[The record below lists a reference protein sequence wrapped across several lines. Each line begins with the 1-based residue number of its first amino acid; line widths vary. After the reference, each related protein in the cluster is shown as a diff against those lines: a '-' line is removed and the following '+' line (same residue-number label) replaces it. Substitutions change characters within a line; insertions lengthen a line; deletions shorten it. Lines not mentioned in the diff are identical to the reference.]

1 MRGILTQSNLDLLR
15 EIARLESALSS
26 VSVLPELS
34 AYHERISKVCEALRK
49 QGHQN
54 LRDLN
59 LDRDEILPDILSE
72 TQKLANLFR
81 LYNEHFASPILR
93 SLPSDRLC
101 LRVITWLHGNHPET
115 QNVPVALSDGGFS
128 IWPEPQ
134 LPIVYFMPPSRQH
147 GLLYL
152 PLFFHEFGHLLYAC
166 HRPEMNNLVYELQ
179 KEIADLLEPISQ
191 RDDLYAQEEARRR
204 TAIAETWYE
213 WAQELFCDMVGFII
227 GGPCFVNAFSMY
239 LRMGSRDE
247 FHLPREKLEFSRHP
261 VTWLRIQLLADQARQ
276 IGWSTEADEL
286 EDEWD
291 KIAATMEVTE
301 DYYGFYDPSFL
312 PSIRKALNDMLE
324 EASPYQFTD
333 RDVFSSAWEPDSST
347 PVHLLNR
354 AWSIFLNDPSSYDCW
369 EEQTISTFLASTE
382 TIDHEREQTH

>member
-1 MRGILTQSNLDLLR
+1 M

-34 AYHERISKVCEALRK
+34 AYHEQISKVCEILRR
-49 QGHQN
+49 QGHRN
-54 LRDLN
+54 LHDLSLN
-59 LDRDEILPDILSE
+59 KDEILPDILSE
-72 TQKLANLFR
+72 TQSLAKLFR
-81 LYNEHFASPILR
+81 LYDEHFASPVLR

-101 LRVITWLHGNHPET
+101 LRAITWLHAHHPET

-166 HRPEMNNLVYELQ
+166 HKPEINNLVCELQ
-179 KEIADLLEPISQ
+179 KEIAGLLEPISQ
-191 RDDLYAQEEARRR
+191 RDDLYAQEDARRR

-213 WAQELFCDMVGFII
+213 WTQEVFCDTAGLTI

-239 LRMGSRDE
+239 LRMGGRDE

-261 VTWLRIQLLADQARQ
+261 VTWLRIRLLAERAHQM
-276 IGWSTEADEL
+276 GLVEADRL
-286 EDEWD
+286 ETEWNQ
-291 KIAATMEVTE
+291 IATTMGIAEE
-301 DYYGFYDPSFL
+301 YYGFYDDRFL
-312 PSIRKALNDMLE
+312 PSIRKTIDDMLI
-324 EASPYQFTD
+324 EASPYQFTTE
-333 RDVFSSAWEPDSST
+333 DVSSDWDSDSST

-354 AWSIFLNDPSSYDCW
+354 AWSVFLNDPSSYDSW
-369 EEQTISTFLASTE
+369 EQQAISIFLENTKRAK
-382 TIDHEREQTH
+382 

>member
-1 MRGILTQSNLDLLR
+1 MRGILTQSNLDLLM
-15 EIARLESALSS
+15 EIARLKSALSS

-34 AYHERISKVCEALRK
+34 AYHEQISKVCEILRR

-54 LRDLN
+54 LHDLSLN
-59 LDRDEILPDILSE
+59 KDEILPDILSE
-72 TQKLANLFR
+72 TQNLAKLFR
-81 LYNEHFASPILR
+81 LYDEHFASPVLR

-101 LRVITWLHGNHPET
+101 LRAITWLHAHHPET
-115 QNVPVALSDGGFS
+115 QNVPVALNDGGFS

-166 HRPEMNNLVYELQ
+166 HKPEMNNLVCELQ
-179 KEIADLLEPISQ
+179 KEIAGLLEPISQ
-191 RDDLYAQEEARRR
+191 CDDLYAQEDARRR

-213 WAQELFCDMVGFII
+213 WTQELFCDTAGFTI

-239 LRMGSRDE
+239 LRMGGRDE

-261 VTWLRIQLLADQARQ
+261 VTWLRIRLLAERARQ
-276 IGWSTEADEL
+276 MGLVDADRLETE
-286 EDEWD
+286 WNQ
-291 KIAATMEVTE
+291 IAATMGIAEE
-301 DYYGFYDPSFL
+301 YYGFYDDRFL
-312 PSIRKALNDMLE
+312 PSIRKTIDDMLT
-324 EASPYQFTD
+324 EASPYQF
-333 RDVFSSAWEPDSST
+333 RAEDVSPSDWDPEPSS

-354 AWSIFLNDPSSYDCW
+354 AWFIFINDSDGYDDW
-369 EEQTISTFLASTE
+369 EEQAISTFLASTGAA
-382 TIDHEREQTH
+382 DHE